1 MSWPSWVS
9 PPPTMQPILSS
20 LVSVTDKQK
29 LRDNVGI
36 FLRGAKYIGRAVGL
50 ASKQIEKAH
59 IATFLHFSRC
69 LKRRGMFFLGISVR
83 GDETACIN
91 NQTYK
96 RRDAWKIRAHDRNTL
111 IGKSLAQPY
120 VPFNLRRLI
129 SLGDGRP
136 HLKAAKRGVIGDRNG
151 HGLVQ
156 YRTAILIGNQDIYN
170 CKSINDTYRG
180 ATSSRVA
187 DSTVR

>member
-50 ASKQIEKAH
+50 ASKRIEKAH

-69 LKRRGMFFLGISVR
+69 LKRRGMFFFRISVR
-83 GDETACIN
+83 GDESTCIN

-96 RRDAWKIRAHDRNTL
+96 RRDAWKIRPHDRNTL
-111 IGKSLAQPY
+111 IGKKLAQAY

-129 SLGDGRP
+129 SLGDGRS
-136 HLKAAKRGVIGDRNG
+136 HLKTAKRGVIGDRSG
-151 HGLVQ
+151 HGLAQ
-156 YRTAILIGNQDIYN
+156 YRTAILIGNQDICN